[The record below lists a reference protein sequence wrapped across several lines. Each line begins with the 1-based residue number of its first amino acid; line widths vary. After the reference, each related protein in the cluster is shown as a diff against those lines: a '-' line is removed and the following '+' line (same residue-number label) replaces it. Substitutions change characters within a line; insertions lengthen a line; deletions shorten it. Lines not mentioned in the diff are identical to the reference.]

1 MVVVRCL
8 LPLAAVACLIASP
21 APAQAP
27 PPAARSE
34 LRVLAASLD
43 GAVRRVSRA
52 SYLAAASATRSYLLP
67 GVGVVF
73 VLPPQSLP
81 RASSKRVESPA
92 LRALADATRRIEES
106 LRSVR
111 SPEER
116 NRLEQSLRSLR
127 ETQADLSHRSGFA
140 FHMSTGPEG
149 QLRVETTTLGP
160 EAAALAEAERLWD
173 TADRDLGQAMER
185 QFRDLQE
192 QAEAFRVR
200 AETARLEAERSVRLR
215 LERTGGAAPPAP
227 PQAPE
232 ALPPEAPEAPEAPP
246 APPWQVFFDLGE
258 PEDTRAPEAVIQEV
272 RQAVLQTLVAQ
283 AGRLGS
289 VRPEEQVV
297 VAVDF
302 LPWRRSSLGVLPE
315 RTLVLRVPK
324 KSLEEVKAGR
334 LSAEEFGRRVQVS
347 EY

>member
-8 LPLAAVACLIASP
+8 LPLVAAASLIATP

-27 PPAARSE
+27 PPEARSE
-34 LRVLAASLD
+34 LRALGASLD

-52 SYLAAASATRSYLLP
+52 SYLASQSATRSYLLP

-73 VLPPQSLP
+73 VLPSQSLP
-81 RASSKRVESPA
+81 LARSKRVESPA
-92 LRALADATRRIEES
+92 LRALADATRRIEQS

-116 NRLEQSLRSLR
+116 IRLEQSLRSLR
-127 ETQADLSHRSGFA
+127 EAQADLSQHSGFA

-185 QFRDLQE
+185 QFRDLQQE
-192 QAEAFRVR
+192 AEAFRVR
-200 AETARLEAERSVRLR
+200 AEAARLEAERSVRLR
-215 LERTGGAAPPAP
+215 LERAGSPAPPAP
-227 PQAPE
+227 PQTPE
-232 ALPPEAPEAPEAPP
+232 ALPPEAPEAPPD
-246 APPWQVFFDLGE
+246 PPWQVFFDFGE
-258 PEDTRAPEAVIQEV
+258 PEDTRTPEAVIQEV

-283 AGRLGS
+283 AGRLSS

-302 LPWRRSSLGVLPE
+302 LPWRRTSLGVLPE
-315 RTLVLRVPK
+315 RTLILRVPK
-324 KSLEEVKAGR
+324 KNLEEVKAGR
-334 LSAEEFGRRVQVS
+334 LSSEEFGRRVQVS